1 MHETMVAQSLMA
13 IIAEQAEKNNAKPV
27 AAKISCGMLN
37 PVNDEVLRF
46 AFEAIAKDTPCE
58 GLKLQVEHKPIVA
71 RCKNCNTN
79 FEVELSHSESP
90 ECPKCCGDDFELH
103 PDAPLI
109 LEEIEFQTE
118 SRYEKS

>member
-27 AAKISCGMLN
+27 VAKISCGMLN
-37 PVNDEVLRF
+37 PVNDEVLCF
-46 AFEAIAKDTPCE
+46 AFEAITKDTPYE
-58 GLKLQVEHKPIVA
+58 GVKLQVEHKPIRA
-71 RCKNCNTN
+71 KCKNCGSN
-79 FEVELSHSESP
+79 FDVELSLP
-90 ECPKCCGDDFELH
+90 ECPECGAADFELL

-118 SRYEKS
+118 

>member
-1 MHETMVAQSLMA
+1 MHETMVAQSLME
-13 IIAEQAEKNNAKPV
+13 IIAEQAEINNAKPV
-27 AAKISCGMLN
+27 TAKISCGTLN

-58 GLKLQVEHKPIVA
+58 GVTLKIEHKSIRA
-71 RCKNCNTN
+71 KCKDCDTI
-79 FEVELSHSESP
+79 FDIDLSRP
-90 ECPKCCGDDFELH
+90 ECSKCGGDDFELQ

-118 SRYEKS
+118 

>member
-1 MHETMVAQSLMA
+1 MHETMVAQSLMT

-27 AAKISCGMLN
+27 TAKISCGMLN

-58 GLKLQVEHKPIVA
+58 GVKLQVEHKPIRA
-71 RCKNCNTN
+71 RCKNCDAN
-79 FEVELSHSESP
+79 FDVELSLP
-90 ECPKCCGDDFELH
+90 ECPKCGDDDFELQ

-118 SRYEKS
+118 SGYEKN